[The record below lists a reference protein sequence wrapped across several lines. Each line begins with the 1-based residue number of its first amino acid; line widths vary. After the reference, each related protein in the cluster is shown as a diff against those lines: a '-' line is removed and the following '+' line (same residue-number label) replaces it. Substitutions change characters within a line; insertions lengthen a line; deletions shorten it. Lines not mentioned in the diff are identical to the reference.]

1 MPTYTVE
8 AMDNKGKRIRA
19 DIDATSA
26 NEAIAKVKQKGYKPM
41 NVKEKANGPAA
52 SPTAAATATPP
63 PSAAPRGPGAA
74 AAAAAPPIS
83 AVPTGGKASRKGLFF
98 AGKVRHKQLT
108 QFTQQLSVLMDAGL
122 PIVRSLKILGNQ
134 QKPGLLKNIVLE
146 VAEDVETGSSF
157 SEALSKHPR
166 TFDKLYVNMV
176 KAGEAGGVLDV
187 ILQRLAAFMERME
200 ALKRKIIGASIYPI
214 VVITIAVAV
223 VLAIMTF
230 IVPKFQEVFEQ
241 VKVPMPAMT
250 LLLMAISDVIK
261 SPIGLGC
268 ILGIPILSMIIFKFW
283 GKTKGGRLAIDR
295 MKIAMPLVGPIIKK
309 SVISRFC
316 RTLGTLLQSGVPILE
331 ALAIVKNATGNEVV
345 ANAIGTVHDSIREGE
360 SIAEPLAACGVFD
373 DIVINMIDVGEETGE
388 LDKMLLKIADN
399 YDAEVDA
406 AVSALMSVLEPLLI
420 VGLGFTVG
428 FIVVALFL
436 PLISL
441 LEGISGSGKRGR

>member
-1 MPTYTVE
+1 MPTFSVE
-8 AMDNKGKRIRA
+8 AMDAKGKRIRT
-19 DIDATSA
+19 DIEAQSA
-26 NEAIAKVKQKGYKPM
+26 NDAIAKVKSKGYKPM
-41 NVKEKANGPAA
+41 NVKEKGGAAPEPA
-52 SPTAAATATPP
+52 PTAAATATPP
-63 PSAAPRGPGAA
+63 PPGTQR
-74 AAAAAPPIS
+74 AAAPPPVS
-83 AVPTGGKASRKGLFF
+83 AVPTGGKSAKKGLFL
-98 AGKVRHKQLT
+98 AGRVKHKQLT

-134 QKPGLLKNIVLE
+134 QKPGLLKNIVIE
-146 VAEDVETGSSF
+146 VSEDVETGSSF
-157 SEALSKHPR
+157 SEALAKHPK

-187 ILQRLAAFMERME
+187 ILQRLAGFMERME
-200 ALKRKIIGASIYPI
+200 ALKRKIIGASIYPA

-230 IVPKFQEVFEQ
+230 IVPKFQEVFKQ
-241 VKVPMPAMT
+241 VKVPMPGLT
-250 LLLMAISDVIK
+250 LMLMGISDVIK
-261 SPIGLGC
+261 NYWWAIVATPFVFL
-268 ILGIPILSMIIFKFW
+268 FVVKAW
-283 GKTKGGRLAIDR
+283 GRTKGGRLTIDR
-295 MKIAMPLVGPIIKK
+295 IKLNAPLVGPIIKK

-345 ANAIGTVHDSIREGE
+345 SNAIGTVHDSIREGE

-406 AVSALMSVLEPLLI
+406 AVSALMSVMEPILI

-441 LEGISGSGKRGR
+441 LEGIGQKR